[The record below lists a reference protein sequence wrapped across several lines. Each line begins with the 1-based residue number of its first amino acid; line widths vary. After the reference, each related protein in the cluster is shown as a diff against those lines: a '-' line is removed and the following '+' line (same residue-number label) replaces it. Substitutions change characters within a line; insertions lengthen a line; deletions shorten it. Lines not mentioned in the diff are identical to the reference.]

1 MHHRLSLPILLI
13 IGSLFLSI
21 TIGSVAYEYN
31 TSKGVSF
38 FEPIPKKTE
47 NITEITPPKC
57 IQNPKITFFMYHY
70 IRNNDTRDTPTTTG
84 LSVPPALFD
93 TQMAE
98 VERLKETG
106 KITLMNGDKFLDAL
120 DENCFPGK
128 NIWIFTADDGWVDTN
143 DFLVPIATKYQVP
156 FFLGIITSRFG
167 VAGFVSEQNVVDF
180 SKNPL
185 MTISSHSVT
194 HSEHSLLTKEQ
205 EHYEMCESKRALE
218 HLTNTK
224 IRTYIYPSGK
234 MNPLTSEATA
244 IECGYSLAWTTHF
257 GIELVPGSTNFYNI
271 NRTRVSHDTPPSFF
285 RELAEKE
292 LRENKNQSGST
303 ASGNSL

>member
-1 MHHRLSLPILLI
+1 
-13 IGSLFLSI
+13 
-21 TIGSVAYEYN
+21 
-31 TSKGVSF
+31 
-38 FEPIPKKTE
+38 
-47 NITEITPPKC
+47 
-57 IQNPKITFFMYHY
+57 MYHY

-84 LSVPPALFD
+84 LSVPPTLFD

-106 KITLMNGDKFLDAL
+106 KITLMNGEKFLDAL
-120 DENCFPGK
+120 DSNCFPGQ
-128 NIWIFTADDGWVDTN
+128 NIWIFTADDGWIDMH
-143 DFLVPIATKYQVP
+143 DFLVPIATKYQIP

-167 VAGFVSEQNVVDF
+167 VTGFVNEEQVVDF

-194 HSEHSLLTKEQ
+194 HSEHSSLTQEQ

-218 HLTNTK
+218 KL
-224 IRTYIYPSGK
+224 ISMPVRTYIYPSGK
-234 MNPLTSEATA
+234 MNPEASEASA
-244 IECGYSLAWTTHF
+244 IGCGYSLAWTTHF
-257 GIELVPGSTNFYNI
+257 GINDLIPGSTNFYNI

-292 LRENKNQSGST
+292 
-303 ASGNSL
+303 